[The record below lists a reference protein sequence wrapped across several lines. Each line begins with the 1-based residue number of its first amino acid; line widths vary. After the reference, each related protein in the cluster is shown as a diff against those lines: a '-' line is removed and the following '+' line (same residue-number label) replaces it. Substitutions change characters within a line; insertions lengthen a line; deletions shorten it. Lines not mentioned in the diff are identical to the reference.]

1 MEDRVDEVEYYGEAE
16 MKARLP
22 KGMITIRRFYLKHG
36 YRLSFSYQTLYRR
49 LMEWKDAGLI
59 KLSRFGKVYIIFNEN
74 NALELWHQ
82 MLTPVEIPPT
92 NQAIVPV
99 DPLDDDGQLTLL

>member
-1 MEDRVDEVEYYGEAE
+1 